1 VDVLTRERTTNM
13 IYEVSIK
20 APAINELVVTEA
32 DSPEQARERA
42 IYSALERQFEAATV
56 TVEEQR

>member
-1 VDVLTRERTTNM
+1 MNRM